1 MYNFLQTSLKLAT
14 QVAQFLNRPTSYII
28 TSTPDGAHSH
38 APQIQIFEQNNKTQ
52 ECLSPRVDRLLG
64 LPSTTFETVVAAW
77 PSTTFETVVA
87 AWSIHSGFWS
97 LALLRR
103 MAKLLDMCQ
112 MNATQRT
119 QDMV

>member
-14 QVAQFLNRPTSYII
+14 QAAQFLNRPTSYII

-64 LPSTTFETVVAAW
+64 LPSTTFK
-77 PSTTFETVVA
+77 TVVA

-103 MAKLLDMCQ
+103 MSILLDMCQ